1 MWLVTARKRKQF
13 VTSRRESRIESGER
27 NGKRVAQCKI
37 VLDNPDRGHGDR
49 DGQWQRFRRG
59 HDVPSGS
66 GGFADWGGPGHLAY
80 DPSTFTGFIDWAM
93 IVFGIAFMLIMVVG
107 LSRHDALERA
117 QG

>member
-1 MWLVTARKRKQF
+1 MA
-13 VTSRRESRIESGER
+13 
-27 NGKRVAQCKI
+27 
-37 VLDNPDRGHGDR
+37 
-49 DGQWQRFRRG
+49 
-59 HDVPSGS
+59 SGS
-66 GGFADWGGPGHLAY
+66 LTAKSFWLILIGGMLTGMGNGSVFGAAMMCLLGRGGFADWGGPGHLAY